1 MDGHAPCPH
10 VDGCR
15 SWIMHLQLHR
25 AAHAAQP
32 ARQATL
38 LVMLVTQVLRA
49 ATQPSDTHAA
59 CSTQQQHTHHTRLA
73 RTTIILHCVCDYFER
88 LQCHTV
94 VRTAYREQ
102 TDRTPYPYTAVYNKQ
117 GPYLYPTPADKAKP

>member
-1 MDGHAPCPH
+1 MDGHARCPH
-10 VDGCR
+10 VDGCF

-38 LVMLVTQVLRA
+38 LVVLVTQVLRA
-49 ATQPSDTHAA
+49 AAQPSDTHAA

-73 RTTIILHCVCDYFER
+73 RTTIIVIILNDY
-88 LQCHTV
+88 LQYHTV

-102 TDRTPYPYTAVYNKQ
+102 TDRTPYPYTAV
-117 GPYLYPTPADKAKP
+117 